1 MAIIDDFVKCYK
13 SQYSEY
19 DMIRK
24 RVESVIEKNL
34 RDSGI
39 MAITSSRVKD
49 AGRLREKLL
58 LRQKDTP
65 YNTFEDIENDI
76 VDFVGVR
83 IALYFPNDQ
92 KKVDSLIH
100 YLFDVEKTKCFPN
113 EQRSNDIYS
122 RRFSGYCA
130 THYRVFEKENM
141 SNINFPKR
149 IRVEIQVASLLMH
162 AWSEVEHDLTYKQK
176 KGLVS
181 FDEYESLDEINGL
194 VIAGEISLQRLQRI
208 SELRITSE
216 SKVFSNHFQLASYIY
231 DRVEGRT
238 THGIAMG
245 DVETLFSV
253 LKSQGRLT
261 PKKVDNDLQK
271 IDYSDTIPI
280 AQQLIDM
287 YADSNMKISHLVLQ
301 AKDQKSDYETATKAD
316 DKVVGAF
323 LLSWIGLEKT
333 INSLMSKMNT
343 LSKLYSPHN
352 TYTVLKEQHI
362 LSDDQLHTYLD
373 LRKVRNEL
381 VHGVE
386 SPDRQLLQNCI
397 SEIAT
402 LNGLLEQHLDFL

>member
-13 SQYSEY
+13 NQYSEY

-58 LRQKDTP
+58 LRQKDAE

-100 YLFDVEKTKCFPN
+100 YLFDVEKTKSFPN
-113 EQRSNDIYS
+113 EQRSNNIYS

-141 SNINFPKR
+141 SNINFSKR

-238 THGIAMG
+238 THGVAMG

-287 YADSNMKISHLVLQ
+287 YADSNMDCFRKGELSSKKENIMIEEYKKTGVQVILSSTLKDEEYSSGTKYYSLDGVNAINYESNPNSHILQ
-301 AKDQKSDYETATKAD
+301 SDHCDQ
-316 DKVVGAF
+316 F
-323 LLSWIGLEKT
+323 MHI
-333 INSLMSKMNT
+333 INSF
-343 LSKLYSPHN
+343 
-352 TYTVLKEQHI
+352 
-362 LSDDQLHTYLD
+362 
-373 LRKVRNEL
+373 
-381 VHGVE
+381 GVV
-386 SPDRQLLQNCI
+386 C
-397 SEIAT
+397 
-402 LNGLLEQHLDFL
+402 